1 MEFNLI
7 KEPIQKSINYAI
19 NLINQF
25 NEENPRDIIF
35 EKNQINFDIKITLPI
50 PETKFFIS
58 KYKALYEQNLN
69 VVRKLYV
76 ENDTLKGVINY
87 AKKINK
93 DLNILNN
100 NIEKFNPNVFQKG
113 LKGLKNDRIKDLKRI
128 ISDDLK
134 KFNEEKD
141 KFMNEF
147 KKRNIE
153 ILSITNTYLYLLIK
167 LIKNIKKLSE
177 MLKIG
182 FEKFNNSVNYFMQEN
197 SIKAGKYLIVE
208 AYRQIALLVGEI
220 NNIFIITE
228 KTDKRKTEQSLNKLI
243 NFDQNLKRLYKQIF
257 ATINN
262 YREKIEYPKVNPDNI
277 HLGLE
282 EILIINEDTSK
293 LGKEM
298 INIYEN
304 IKENYNEINSLENE
318 FRLDI
323 LFILDTTSSMEYFVD
338 KFKFQFLQLI
348 QDIRKECP
356 EALLFTGFI
365 GYKDIFDKE
374 LGDEYIDYDF
384 TTNYEKLKNK
394 IEEIEPDGGIDIP
407 EDIVGAFDLAFDKV
421 GRSWKGNTKIAIL
434 MTDSPCHG
442 LEFHNLN
449 QKNEEQRDEY
459 PEGDPEGRDI
469 KDMIRNFVKYKISL
483 ICIELSKITEKMF
496 KIFQSEY
503 EKVVPPMADNK
514 FSIEKD
520 LFDYKFVEK
529 IKNLFYSYLEVLI
542 IQKNKKKII
551 QDNSKNVVNNDL
563 KKIDSKNQL
572 I

>member
-356 EALLFTGFI
+356 EALLFIGFI

-442 LEFHNLN
+442 LEYHNLN

>member
-113 LKGLKNDRIKDLKRI
+113 LKGLKSDRIKDLKRI

-356 EALLFTGFI
+356 EALLFIGFI

-407 EDIVGAFDLAFDKV
+407 EDIVGAFDLAFDKI

-563 KKIDSKNQL
+563 KKINSKNQL

>member
-7 KEPIQKSINYAI
+7 KEPTQKSINYAI

-228 KTDKRKTEQSLNKLI
+228 KTDKRKTEQSLDKLI

-262 YREKIEYPKVNPDNI
+262 YREKIEYPKINSDNI

-356 EALLFTGFI
+356 EALLFIGFI

-442 LEFHNLN
+442 LEYHNLN

-520 LFDYKFVEK
+520 LFDYKFVKK

>member
-421 GRSWKGNTKIAIL
+421 GRSWKGNTKLAIL

-442 LEFHNLN
+442 LEYHNLN

>member
-1 MEFNLI
+1 MQSLFGI
-7 KEPIQKSINYAI
+7 FSIEI

-113 LKGLKNDRIKDLKRI
+113 LKGLKSDRIKDLKRI

-228 KTDKRKTEQSLNKLI
+228 KTDKRKTEQNLNKLI
-243 NFDQNLKRLYKQIF
+243 NFDQNLKSLYKQIF

-262 YREKIEYPKVNPDNI
+262 YREKIEYPKINPDNI

-572 I
+572 HLN

>member
-262 YREKIEYPKVNPDNI
+262 YREKIEYPKINPDNI

-356 EALLFTGFI
+356 EALLFIGFI

-442 LEFHNLN
+442 LEYHNLN

>member
-262 YREKIEYPKVNPDNI
+262 YREKIEYPKINPDNI

-356 EALLFTGFI
+356 EALLFIGFI

-442 LEFHNLN
+442 LEYHNLN

-542 IQKNKKKII
+542 TQKNKKKII

>member
-1 MEFNLI
+1 MEFSLI

-356 EALLFTGFI
+356 EALLFIGFI

-442 LEFHNLN
+442 LEYHNLN

-496 KIFQSEY
+496 KIFQGEY

>member
-113 LKGLKNDRIKDLKRI
+113 LKGLKSDRIKDLKRI

-356 EALLFTGFI
+356 EALLFIGFI

-442 LEFHNLN
+442 LEYHNLN

-542 IQKNKKKII
+542 TQKNKKKII